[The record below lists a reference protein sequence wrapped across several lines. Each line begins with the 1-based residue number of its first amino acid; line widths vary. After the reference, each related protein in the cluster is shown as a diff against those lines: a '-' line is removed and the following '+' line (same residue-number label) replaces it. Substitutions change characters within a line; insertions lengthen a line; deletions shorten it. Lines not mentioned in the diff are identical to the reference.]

1 MQNKCKQKDAWLFCL
16 QAVCSKIEKIFY
28 HIRKNIMSGLLFVV
42 SAASGTGK
50 TSLVKALLER
60 VNNLHV
66 SVSHTTRGQRPGELD
81 GVHYH
86 FSQKEDFL
94 ALVQEGGFIEY
105 AEVFGNY
112 YGTAQRTVKE
122 QLAKGHDVLL
132 EIDWQGAEQVRRLF
146 PESKQIFIL
155 PPSQFD
161 LRQRLSNRGTD
172 SVEVIER
179 RLSCAVEDMQQYVNF
194 DFVIIN
200 DDFNKALHDLEAVI
214 IASRLTLK
222 QQAERHHELIQKLIT
237 PASVL

>member
-1 MQNKCKQKDAWLFCL
+1 
-16 QAVCSKIEKIFY
+16 
-28 HIRKNIMSGLLFVV
+28 MSGLLFVV

-60 VNNLHV
+60 VTNLHV

-86 FSQKEDFL
+86 FTEKDSFL
-94 ALVQEGGFIEY
+94 ALVEQGGFIEY

-112 YGTAQRTVKE
+112 YGTAQATVKE

-132 EIDWQGAEQVRRLF
+132 EIDWQGAQQVRKLF
-146 PESKQIFIL
+146 PDSKQIFIL

-179 RLSCAVEDMQQYVNF
+179 RLGCAVEDMQQYVNF
-194 DFVIIN
+194 DYVIIN
-200 DDFNKALHDLEAVI
+200 DDFNKALHDLESVI
-214 IASRLTLK
+214 IANRLVLS
-222 QQAERHHELIQKLIT
+222 QQANRHQKMISELIT
-237 PASVL
+237 PVEK

>member
-1 MQNKCKQKDAWLFCL
+1 
-16 QAVCSKIEKIFY
+16 
-28 HIRKNIMSGLLFVV
+28 MSGLLFVV

-86 FSQKEDFL
+86 FSTKEDFL
-94 ALVQEGGFIEY
+94 NLVEEGGFIEY

-112 YGTAQRTVKE
+112 YGTAQATVKE

-132 EIDWQGAEQVRRLF
+132 EIDWQGAQQVRRLF

-161 LRQRLSNRGTD
+161 LRERLSNRGTD
-172 SVEVIER
+172 TVDVIEH
-179 RLSCAVEDMQQYVNF
+179 RLSCAVEDMQQYSNF
-194 DFVIIN
+194 DYIIIN

-214 IASRLTLK
+214 IANRLTLS
-222 QQAERHHELIQKLIT
+222 QQANRHEKLIQQLIT
-237 PASVL
+237 PTEQ

>member
-1 MQNKCKQKDAWLFCL
+1 
-16 QAVCSKIEKIFY
+16 
-28 HIRKNIMSGLLFVV
+28 MSGLLFVV

-86 FSQKEDFL
+86 FAEKDAFL
-94 ALVQEGGFIEY
+94 ELVEQGGFVEY

-132 EIDWQGAEQVRRLF
+132 EIDWQGAEQVRKLF
-146 PESKQIFIL
+146 PDSRQIFIL

-172 SVEVIER
+172 SVEVIEH

-194 DFVIIN
+194 DYIIIN
-200 DDFNKALHDLEAVI
+200 DDFNKALHDLESVI
-214 IASRLTLK
+214 IANRLVLK
-222 QQAERHHELIQKLIT
+222 QQAMRHEKLIEKLIT
-237 PASVL
+237 PTEQ

>member
-1 MQNKCKQKDAWLFCL
+1 
-16 QAVCSKIEKIFY
+16 
-28 HIRKNIMSGLLFVV
+28 MSGLLFVV

-50 TSLVKALLER
+50 TSLVKALLDR
-60 VNNLHV
+60 VTNLHV

-86 FSQKEDFL
+86 FTEKDSFL
-94 ALVQEGGFIEY
+94 ALVEQGGFIEY

-112 YGTAQRTVKE
+112 YGTAQATVKE

-132 EIDWQGAEQVRRLF
+132 EIDWQGAQQVRKIF
-146 PESKQIFIL
+146 PDSKQIFIL

-179 RLSCAVEDMQQYVNF
+179 RLGCAVEDMQQYVNF
-194 DFVIIN
+194 DYVIIN
-200 DDFNKALHDLEAVI
+200 DDFNKALHDLESVI
-214 IASRLTLK
+214 IANRLVIT
-222 QQAERHHELIQKLIT
+222 QQASRHQKIISELIT
-237 PASVL
+237 PVEK

>member
-1 MQNKCKQKDAWLFCL
+1 
-16 QAVCSKIEKIFY
+16 
-28 HIRKNIMSGLLFVV
+28 MSGLLFVV

-86 FSQKEDFL
+86 FSTKEDFL
-94 ALVQEGGFIEY
+94 ASVQEGGFIEY

-122 QLAKGHDVLL
+122 QLSKGHDVLL
-132 EIDWQGAEQVRRLF
+132 EIDWQGAEQVRKLF

-172 SVEVIER
+172 SVEVIEH

-214 IASRLTLK
+214 IANRLVLK
-222 QQAERHHELIQKLIT
+222 QQAERHQELIQKLIT
-237 PASVL
+237 PTSVL

>member
-1 MQNKCKQKDAWLFCL
+1 
-16 QAVCSKIEKIFY
+16 
-28 HIRKNIMSGLLFVV
+28 MSGLLFVV

-60 VNNLHV
+60 VSNLHV
-66 SVSHTTRGQRPGELD
+66 SVSHTTRGQRPGELE

-86 FSQKEDFL
+86 FTSQEIFL
-94 ALVQEGGFIEY
+94 EQVNHGGFIEF

-112 YGTAQRTVKE
+112 YGTSQTTVQK

-132 EIDWQGAEQVRRLF
+132 EIDWQGAEQVRKLF

-155 PPSQFD
+155 PPTQFD

-172 SVEVIER
+172 AVDVIEH

-194 DFVIIN
+194 DYIILN
-200 DDFNKALHDLEAVI
+200 DDFNKALHDLESVI
-214 IASRLTLK
+214 HANRLSVA
-222 QQAERHHELIQKLIT
+222 QQSLRHQELIQKLIT
-237 PASVL
+237 PKS

>member
-1 MQNKCKQKDAWLFCL
+1 
-16 QAVCSKIEKIFY
+16 
-28 HIRKNIMSGLLFVV
+28 MSGLLFVV

-66 SVSHTTRGQRPGELD
+66 SVSHTTRGQRPGELE

-86 FSQKEDFL
+86 FSQQQDFL
-94 ALVQEGGFIEY
+94 ALVGQGGFIEY

-112 YGTAQRTVKE
+112 YGTAQATVKQ

-132 EIDWQGAEQVRRLF
+132 EIDWQGAQQVRKLF

-155 PPSQFD
+155 PPSQYD

-172 SVEVIER
+172 SVEVIEQ
-179 RLSCAVEDMQQYVNF
+179 RLDCAVEDMQQYTNF
-194 DFVIIN
+194 DYVIIN
-200 DDFNKALHDLEAVI
+200 DDFNKALHDLESVI
-214 IASRLTLK
+214 IANRLVLS
-222 QQAERHHELIQKLIT
+222 QQAARHQELIEKLIT
-237 PASVL
+237 SVEL

>member
-1 MQNKCKQKDAWLFCL
+1 
-16 QAVCSKIEKIFY
+16 
-28 HIRKNIMSGLLFVV
+28 MSGLLFVV

-86 FSQKEDFL
+86 FSTKEDFL
-94 ALVQEGGFIEY
+94 ASVQDGGFIEY

-132 EIDWQGAEQVRRLF
+132 EIDWQGAEQVRKLF

-172 SVEVIER
+172 SVEVIEH
-179 RLSCAVEDMQQYVNF
+179 RLSCAVEDMQQYANF

-214 IASRLTLK
+214 IANRLALK
-222 QQAERHHELIQKLIT
+222 QQAERHQDLIQKLIT
-237 PASVL
+237 PTSVL

>member
-1 MQNKCKQKDAWLFCL
+1 
-16 QAVCSKIEKIFY
+16 
-28 HIRKNIMSGLLFVV
+28 MSGLLFVV

-86 FSQKEDFL
+86 FSQKDDFL
-94 ALVQEGGFIEY
+94 NLVNEGGFIEY

-112 YGTAQRTVKE
+112 YGTAQATVKE

-132 EIDWQGAEQVRRLF
+132 EIDWQGAQQVRRLF

-161 LRQRLSNRGTD
+161 Y
-172 SVEVIER
+172 I
-179 RLSCAVEDMQQYVNF
+179 
-194 DFVIIN
+194 IIN

-214 IASRLTLK
+214 IANRLTLS
-222 QQAERHHELIQKLIT
+222 QQANRHEKLIQQLIT
-237 PASVL
+237 PTEQ

>member
-1 MQNKCKQKDAWLFCL
+1 
-16 QAVCSKIEKIFY
+16 
-28 HIRKNIMSGLLFVV
+28 MSGLLFVV

-66 SVSHTTRGQRPGELD
+66 SVSHTTRDQRPGELD

-86 FSQKEDFL
+86 FSNKEDFL
-94 ALVQEGGFIEY
+94 NLVNEGGFIEY

-112 YGTAQRTVKE
+112 YGTAQATVKE

-132 EIDWQGAEQVRRLF
+132 EIDWQGAQQVRRLF

-161 LRQRLSNRGTD
+161 LRERLSNRGTD
-172 SVEVIER
+172 AVDVIEH
-179 RLSCAVEDMQQYVNF
+179 RLSCAVADMQQYSNF
-194 DFVIIN
+194 DYIIIN

-214 IASRLTLK
+214 IANRLVLS
-222 QQAERHHELIQKLIT
+222 QQAHRHEKLIQKLIT
-237 PASVL
+237 PTEQ

>member
-1 MQNKCKQKDAWLFCL
+1 
-16 QAVCSKIEKIFY
+16 
-28 HIRKNIMSGLLFVV
+28 MSGLLFVV

-86 FSQKEDFL
+86 FSTKEDFL
-94 ALVQEGGFIEY
+94 NLVNEGGFIEY

-112 YGTAQRTVKE
+112 YGTAQATVKE

-132 EIDWQGAEQVRRLF
+132 EIDWQGAQQVRRLF

-172 SVEVIER
+172 SVDVIEH

-194 DFVIIN
+194 DYVIIN

-214 IASRLTLK
+214 IANRLVLH
-222 QQAERHHELIQKLIT
+222 QQANRHEKLIQALIT
-237 PASVL
+237 QSEE

>member
-1 MQNKCKQKDAWLFCL
+1 
-16 QAVCSKIEKIFY
+16 
-28 HIRKNIMSGLLFVV
+28 MSGLLFVV

-50 TSLVKALLER
+50 TSLVKALLDR
-60 VNNLHV
+60 VTNLHV

-86 FSQKEDFL
+86 FTEKDSFI
-94 ALVQEGGFIEY
+94 ALVEQGGFIEY

-112 YGTAQRTVKE
+112 YGTAQATVKE

-132 EIDWQGAEQVRRLF
+132 EIDWQGAQQVRKLF
-146 PESKQIFIL
+146 PDSKQIFIL

-179 RLSCAVEDMQQYVNF
+179 RLGCAVEDMQQYVNF
-194 DFVIIN
+194 DYVIIN
-200 DDFNKALHDLEAVI
+200 DDFNKALHDLESVI
-214 IASRLTLK
+214 IANRLVIT
-222 QQAERHHELIQKLIT
+222 QQASRHQKMISELIT
-237 PASVL
+237 PVEK

>member
-1 MQNKCKQKDAWLFCL
+1 
-16 QAVCSKIEKIFY
+16 
-28 HIRKNIMSGLLFVV
+28 MSGLLFVV

-66 SVSHTTRGQRPGELD
+66 SVSHPPRGQRPGELD

-86 FSQKEDFL
+86 FSQKDDFL
-94 ALVQEGGFIEY
+94 NLVNECGFIEY

-112 YGTAQRTVKE
+112 YGTAQATVKE

-132 EIDWQGAEQVRRLF
+132 EIDWQGAQQVRRLF
-146 PESKQIFIL
+146 PESQQIFIL

-161 LRQRLSNRGTD
+161 LRERLSNRGTD
-172 SVEVIER
+172 TVDVIEH
-179 RLSCAVEDMQQYVNF
+179 RLSCAVEDMQQYSNF
-194 DFVIIN
+194 DYIIIN

-214 IASRLTLK
+214 IANRLTLS
-222 QQAERHHELIQKLIT
+222 QQANRHEKLIQALIT
-237 PASVL
+237 PSAE

>member
-1 MQNKCKQKDAWLFCL
+1 
-16 QAVCSKIEKIFY
+16 
-28 HIRKNIMSGLLFVV
+28 MSGLLFVV

-50 TSLVKALLER
+50 TSLVKALLDR
-60 VNNLHV
+60 VTNLHV

-86 FSQKEDFL
+86 FTEKDSFL
-94 ALVQEGGFIEY
+94 ALVEQGGFIEY

-112 YGTAQRTVKE
+112 YGTAQATVKE

-132 EIDWQGAEQVRRLF
+132 EIDWQGAQQVRKLF
-146 PESKQIFIL
+146 PDSKQIFIL

-179 RLSCAVEDMQQYVNF
+179 RLGCAVEDMQQYVNF
-194 DFVIIN
+194 DYVIIN
-200 DDFNKALHDLEAVI
+200 DDFNKALHDLESVI
-214 IASRLTLK
+214 IANRLVIT
-222 QQAERHHELIQKLIT
+222 QQASRHQKIISELIT
-237 PASVL
+237 PVEK

>member
-1 MQNKCKQKDAWLFCL
+1 
-16 QAVCSKIEKIFY
+16 
-28 HIRKNIMSGLLFVV
+28 MSGLLFVV

-94 ALVQEGGFIEY
+94 NLVNEGGFIEY

-112 YGTAQRTVKE
+112 YGTAQATVKE

-132 EIDWQGAEQVRRLF
+132 EIDWQGAQQVRRLF

-161 LRQRLSNRGTD
+161 LRERLSNRGTD
-172 SVEVIER
+172 TVDVIEH
-179 RLSCAVEDMQQYVNF
+179 RLSCAVEDMQQYSNF
-194 DFVIIN
+194 DYIIIN

-214 IASRLTLK
+214 IANRLTLS
-222 QQAERHHELIQKLIT
+222 QQANRHEKLIQQLIT
-237 PASVL
+237 PTEQ

>member
-1 MQNKCKQKDAWLFCL
+1 
-16 QAVCSKIEKIFY
+16 
-28 HIRKNIMSGLLFVV
+28 MSGLLFVV

-94 ALVQEGGFIEY
+94 ALVQQGGFIEY
-105 AEVFGNY
+105 AEVFSNY
-112 YGTAQRTVKE
+112 YGTAQATVKQ

-132 EIDWQGAEQVRRLF
+132 EIDWQGAEQVRKLF
-146 PESKQIFIL
+146 PESQQIFIL

-172 SVEVIER
+172 SVEVIEH
-179 RLSCAVEDMQQYVNF
+179 RLSCAVEDMQQYLNF
-194 DFVIIN
+194 DYLIIN
-200 DDFNKALHDLEAVI
+200 DDFNKALHDLESVI
-214 IASRLTLK
+214 IANRLRLS
-222 QQAERHHELIQKLIT
+222 QQANRHQELIQKLIT
-237 PASVL
+237 PIE

>member
-1 MQNKCKQKDAWLFCL
+1 
-16 QAVCSKIEKIFY
+16 
-28 HIRKNIMSGLLFVV
+28 MSGLLFVV

-86 FSQKEDFL
+86 FTQKQDFID
-94 ALVQEGGFIEY
+94 LVEQGGFIEY

-112 YGTAQRTVKE
+112 YGTAQATVKE
-122 QLAKGHDVLL
+122 QLGKGHDVLL
-132 EIDWQGAEQVRRLF
+132 EIDWQGAQQVRNLF

-161 LRQRLSNRGTD
+161 LRERLSNRGTD
-172 SVEVIER
+172 AVDVIEH
-179 RLSCAVEDMQQYVNF
+179 RLGCAVEDMQQYVNF
-194 DFVIIN
+194 DYVIIN

-214 IASRLTLK
+214 IANRLVTA
-222 QQAERHHELIQKLIT
+222 QQAHRHQALIEKLIS
-237 PASVL
+237 PPSA

>member
-1 MQNKCKQKDAWLFCL
+1 
-16 QAVCSKIEKIFY
+16 
-28 HIRKNIMSGLLFVV
+28 MSGLLFVV

-86 FSQKEDFL
+86 FSNKEDFL
-94 ALVQEGGFIEY
+94 NLVNEGGFIEY

-112 YGTAQRTVKE
+112 YGTAQATVKE

-132 EIDWQGAEQVRRLF
+132 EIDWQGAQQVRRLF

-161 LRQRLSNRGTD
+161 LRERLSNRGTVAVD
-172 SVEVIER
+172 VIEH
-179 RLSCAVEDMQQYVNF
+179 RLSCAVEDMQQYSNF
-194 DFVIIN
+194 DYIIIN

-214 IASRLTLK
+214 IANRLVLS
-222 QQAERHHELIQKLIT
+222 QQANRHEKLIQKLIT
-237 PASVL
+237 PTEQ

>member
-1 MQNKCKQKDAWLFCL
+1 
-16 QAVCSKIEKIFY
+16 
-28 HIRKNIMSGLLFVV
+28 MSGLLFVV

-50 TSLVKALLER
+50 TSLVKALLDR
-60 VNNLHV
+60 VTNLHV

-86 FSQKEDFL
+86 FTEKDSFL
-94 ALVQEGGFIEY
+94 TLVEQGGFIEY

-112 YGTAQRTVKE
+112 YGTAQATVKE

-132 EIDWQGAEQVRRLF
+132 EIDWQGAQQVRKLF
-146 PESKQIFIL
+146 PDSKQIFIL

-179 RLSCAVEDMQQYVNF
+179 RLGCAVEDMQQYVNF
-194 DFVIIN
+194 DYVIIN
-200 DDFNKALHDLEAVI
+200 DDFNKALHDLESVI
-214 IASRLTLK
+214 IANRLVIT
-222 QQAERHHELIQKLIT
+222 QQASRHHKMISELIT
-237 PASVL
+237 PVEK

>member
-1 MQNKCKQKDAWLFCL
+1 
-16 QAVCSKIEKIFY
+16 
-28 HIRKNIMSGLLFVV
+28 MSGLLFVV

-50 TSLVKALLER
+50 TSLVKALLDR
-60 VNNLHV
+60 VTNLHV

-86 FSQKEDFL
+86 FTEKDSFL
-94 ALVQEGGFIEY
+94 ALVEQGGFIEY

-112 YGTAQRTVKE
+112 YGTAQATVKE

-132 EIDWQGAEQVRRLF
+132 EIDWQGAQQVRKLF
-146 PESKQIFIL
+146 PDSKQIFIL

-179 RLSCAVEDMQQYVNF
+179 RLGCAVEDMQEYVNF
-194 DFVIIN
+194 DYVIIN
-200 DDFNKALHDLEAVI
+200 DDFNKALHDLESVI
-214 IASRLTLK
+214 IANRLVIT
-222 QQAERHHELIQKLIT
+222 QQASRHQKMISELIT
-237 PASVL
+237 PVEK

>member
-1 MQNKCKQKDAWLFCL
+1 
-16 QAVCSKIEKIFY
+16 
-28 HIRKNIMSGLLFVV
+28 MSGLLFVV

-50 TSLVKALLER
+50 TSLVKALLDR
-60 VNNLHV
+60 VTNLHV

-86 FSQKEDFL
+86 FTEKDSFI
-94 ALVQEGGFIEY
+94 ALVEQGGFIEY

-112 YGTAQRTVKE
+112 YGTAQATVKE

-132 EIDWQGAEQVRRLF
+132 EIDWQGAQQVRKLF
-146 PESKQIFIL
+146 PDSKQIFIL

-179 RLSCAVEDMQQYVNF
+179 RLGCAVEDMQQYVNF
-194 DFVIIN
+194 DYVIIN
-200 DDFNKALHDLEAVI
+200 DDFNKALHDLESVI
-214 IASRLTLK
+214 IANRLVIT
-222 QQAERHHELIQKLIT
+222 QQASRHQKMISELISPVEK
-237 PASVL
+237 

>member
-1 MQNKCKQKDAWLFCL
+1 
-16 QAVCSKIEKIFY
+16 
-28 HIRKNIMSGLLFVV
+28 MSGLLFVV

-86 FSQKEDFL
+86 FSTKEDFL

-132 EIDWQGAEQVRRLF
+132 EIDWQGAEQVRKLF

-172 SVEVIER
+172 SVEVIEH

-214 IASRLTLK
+214 IANRLVLK
-222 QQAERHHELIQKLIT
+222 QQSERHQDLIQKLIT
-237 PASVL
+237 PTSVL

>member
-1 MQNKCKQKDAWLFCL
+1 
-16 QAVCSKIEKIFY
+16 
-28 HIRKNIMSGLLFVV
+28 MSGLLFVV

-50 TSLVKALLER
+50 TSLVKALLDR
-60 VNNLHV
+60 VTNLHV

-86 FSQKEDFL
+86 FTEKDSFL
-94 ALVQEGGFIEY
+94 ALVEQGGFIEY

-112 YGTAQRTVKE
+112 YGTAQATVKE

-132 EIDWQGAEQVRRLF
+132 EIDWQGAQQVRKLF
-146 PESKQIFIL
+146 PDSKQIFIL

-172 SVEVIER
+172 SVDVIER
-179 RLSCAVEDMQQYVNF
+179 RLGCAVEDMQQYVNF
-194 DFVIIN
+194 DYLIIN

-214 IASRLTLK
+214 IANRLVTA
-222 QQAERHHELIQKLIT
+222 QQAHRHQALIEKLIS
-237 PASVL
+237 PPSA

>member
-1 MQNKCKQKDAWLFCL
+1 
-16 QAVCSKIEKIFY
+16 
-28 HIRKNIMSGLLFVV
+28 MSGLLFVV

-86 FSQKEDFL
+86 FTQKETFL
-94 ALVQEGGFIEY
+94 ELVKQDGFVEY

-112 YGTAQRTVKE
+112 YGTAQTTVKE
-122 QLAKGHDVLL
+122 QLSKGHDVLL
-132 EIDWQGAEQVRRLF
+132 EIDWQGAEQVRKLF

-172 SVEVIER
+172 SVEVIEH
-179 RLSCAVEDMQQYVNF
+179 RLGCAVEDMQQYSNF
-194 DFVIIN
+194 DYVIIN

-214 IASRLTLK
+214 IANRLTLS
-222 QQAERHHELIQKLIT
+222 QQANRHQELIMKLIT
-237 PASVL
+237 PAMK

>member
-1 MQNKCKQKDAWLFCL
+1 
-16 QAVCSKIEKIFY
+16 
-28 HIRKNIMSGLLFVV
+28 MSGLLFVV

-50 TSLVKALLER
+50 TSLVKALLDR
-60 VNNLHV
+60 VTNLHV

-86 FSQKEDFL
+86 FTEKDSFL
-94 ALVQEGGFIEY
+94 TLVEQGGFIEY

-112 YGTAQRTVKE
+112 YGTAQATVKE

-132 EIDWQGAEQVRRLF
+132 EIDWQGAQQVRKLF
-146 PESKQIFIL
+146 PDSKQIFIL

-179 RLSCAVEDMQQYVNF
+179 RLGCAVEDMQQYVNF
-194 DFVIIN
+194 DYVIIN
-200 DDFNKALHDLEAVI
+200 DDFNKALHDLESVI
-214 IASRLTLK
+214 IANRLVIT
-222 QQAERHHELIQKLIT
+222 QQAIRHQKMISELIT
-237 PASVL
+237 PVEK

>member
-1 MQNKCKQKDAWLFCL
+1 
-16 QAVCSKIEKIFY
+16 
-28 HIRKNIMSGLLFVV
+28 MSGLLFVV

-86 FSQKEDFL
+86 FTQKQDFID
-94 ALVQEGGFIEY
+94 LVEQGGFIEY

-112 YGTAQRTVKE
+112 YGTAQATVKD

-132 EIDWQGAEQVRRLF
+132 EIDWQGAQQVRNLF

-161 LRQRLSNRGTD
+161 LRERLSNRGTD
-172 SVEVIER
+172 AVDVIEH
-179 RLSCAVEDMQQYVNF
+179 RLGCAVEDMQQYVNF
-194 DFVIIN
+194 DYVIIN
-200 DDFNKALHDLEAVI
+200 DDFNKALHDLESVI
-214 IASRLTLK
+214 TANRLVTL
-222 QQAERHHELIQKLIT
+222 QQSARHQQLIEKLIT
-237 PASVL
+237 LNRE